1 MRANVMRCVECY
13 GLAVVLVGVGTGKK
27 PVPGTGRLDC
37 GHLDT
42 ESIGE
47 VAVAHIVHLS
57 LSTLLRRPDVLADR
71 DAAHT
76 IQNWLKAPE
85 SAGRTSGLPWVLV
98 DGYGVSSEGLATA
111 RILARTMSAVAAPS
125 DAFFWRAA
133 ANIMRVR
140 M

>member
-1 MRANVMRCVECY
+1 MRATITRCVECY
-13 GLAVVLVGVGTGKK
+13 GLTTTLVGVGSGKK

-37 GHLDT
+37 GHLET
-42 ESIGE
+42 EIIGI
-47 VAVAHIVHLS
+47 VPVTHIVHLA

-76 IQNWLKAPE
+76 IQDWLKVPPFY
-85 SAGRTSGLPWVLV
+85 GRTTGLPWVLI
-98 DGYGVSSEGLATA
+98 DEYGVSSEGLATA
-111 RILARTMSAVAAPS
+111 RILARTMSAIAAPS
-125 DAFFWRAA
+125 DAFYWRAA